1 MQALTHQSRMRG
13 FSLIE
18 LMVALAISLL
28 LLMGVVALF
37 ISSRASYETTERL
50 SRIQENGRF
59 ALDQLTDDMR
69 VAGFNGCAR
78 GATTPARNEDF
89 RINVV
94 AGGGADLRWN
104 FLVPAQ
110 GFNGTGSA
118 WAPALDTTNLLPAP
132 SPTGDVL
139 ILRIPRRD
147 ARALQLTAKQ
157 TNPTDPLTVGVIA
170 PAPLEAGDIAMISD
184 CTGRAFFQVTGY
196 AGGQIQHAVGGGTS
210 SAAEVTPGNL
220 ENLTGANSL
229 LHPFMAGAEIVP
241 VVTMIYYLAPS
252 DGDATRMSL
261 WRKTAGMV
269 RSDEIAE
276 GIERLE
282 LLFGIDSTSPRDGR
296 ADTYVPANLVTDW
309 GAVMTAQVALLARSP
324 DAYGTDVDNQVYTL
338 FPAPNL
344 VQTVPAGDRHQ
355 RKIFTATV
363 AVRNQIID

>member
-1 MQALTHQSRMRG
+1 MRG

-18 LMVALAISLL
+18 LMVAIAISLL

-37 ISSRASYETTERL
+37 VSSRASYETTERL

-59 ALDQLTDDMR
+59 ALDQLSNDMR
-69 VAGFNGCAR
+69 VAGYNGCAR

-94 AGGGADLRWN
+94 TGSTDVRWN

-110 GFNGTGSA
+110 GLNSDGSTWTPAVDVGT
-118 WAPALDTTNLLPAP
+118 LDPDP
-132 SPTGDVL
+132 SPTGDIL

-170 PAPLEAGDIAMISD
+170 PAPLEAGDIAMVSD

-196 AGGQIQHAVGGGTS
+196 AGGQILHAAGGATS
-210 SAAEVTPGNL
+210 SAAEVTPGNQD
-220 ENLTGANSL
+220 NSPATPNNSL
-229 LHPFMAGAEIVP
+229 LHPFMVGAEVVP
-241 VVTMIYYLAPS
+241 VTTMIYYLAPS

-261 WRKTAGMV
+261 WRKTGGMV

-282 LLFGIDSTSPRDGR
+282 LLFGVDSTSPRDGR

-324 DAYGTDVDNQVYTL
+324 EAYGTDIDNQVYTL

-344 VQTVPAGDRHQ
+344 VQTAPAGDRHQ
-355 RKIFTATV
+355 RKVFTATV